1 VKQTRWIG
9 LASVMA
15 IAVAGLSLTAAG
27 AQEDGAL
34 EATDKGVTA
43 DSITVTVV
51 AAVDVPGAQG
61 LFQGVVDGVEAWA
74 EYMNDDG
81 GLAGRD
87 VEVNFVDSR
96 LSGDEA
102 RNAFIEACEN
112 SFALI
117 GTSVLFLQNFDDLT
131 ECTDQAGQATGLP
144 DFPVVITEVNHQCSP
159 VSYSINPPFLQC
171 DTRDDPEQTYRVGT
185 GPTQYYVDQFGELEG
200 AFLYPSPAESES
212 AKNTQVPIFTAQGEQ
227 GIEMAYEQ
235 DVSALAPQ
243 SEYTPIASRIA
254 QQSLTYAKSGLDFTS
269 TVKLRKEAT
278 LQSVTSVEVWDCSLQ
293 CYDSGLI
300 DDGGSDVEDQY
311 VYMPFLPFIGE
322 GAERGKSETL
332 ASFLEYVDDPDGFSV
347 QGFSAG
353 LFFSEAVQNVVDEGG
368 NNAVTRAAV
377 IEEAPNVNQ
386 FTAGGMMG
394 KTNVGAREASP
405 CFNLVQVQDGEFE
418 RVFPKKKGKFD
429 CKKSNVVE
437 LEMDLI
443 DE

>member
-1 VKQTRWIG
+1 VRRARWIALLG
-9 LASVMA
+9 VVALAA
-15 IAVAGLSLTAAG
+15 TGLSMTAAG
-27 AQEDGAL
+27 AQEDEPL
-34 EATDKGVTA
+34 EATDKGITA
-43 DSITVTVV
+43 EAINVTVV

-74 EYMNDDG
+74 EFMNDNG
-81 GLAGRD
+81 GLAGR
-87 VEVNFVDSR
+87 EINVNFVDSR

-117 GTSVLFLQNFDDLT
+117 GTSVLFLTNFDDLT
-131 ECTDQAGQATGLP
+131 QCTDQAGQATGLP
-144 DFPVVITEVNHQCSP
+144 DFPVVVTEVNHQCSP
-159 VSYSINPPFLQC
+159 VSWAINPASLQC
-171 DTRDDPEQTYRVGT
+171 DTRDDPEQTYRVTT
-185 GPTQYYVDQFGELEG
+185 GPTQYYVDQHGDLEG
-200 AFLYPSPAESES
+200 AFLYPSPAESQS
-212 AKNTQVPIFTAQGEQ
+212 AKNAQVPIFTAQGDQ

-235 DVSALAPQ
+235 DVSALATQ
-243 SEYTPIASRIA
+243 SDYTPIAAAIA
-254 QQSLTYAKSGLDFTS
+254 QQNLTYAKSGLDYTS

-300 DDGGSDVEDQY
+300 EDGGSDVEDQY
-311 VYMPFLPFIGE
+311 VYAPFLPFIGQNAEE
-322 GAERGKSETL
+322 GRSEML
-332 ASFLEYVDDPDGFSV
+332 ANFLEYVDDPDGFAI

-353 LFFSEAVQNVVDEGG
+353 LYFSEVVQNVVDAGG

-377 IEEAPNVNQ
+377 VEEAPNVNE

-394 KTNVGAREASP
+394 RTNVGAREASP
-405 CFNLVQVQDGEFE
+405 CFVLSQVRDGEFE
-418 RVFPKKKGKFD
+418 RVYPKKKGKFD
-429 CKKSNVVE
+429 CKRSNIVE

>member
-1 VKQTRWIG
+1 VKRARWIALVAVVA
-9 LASVMA
+9 LAA
-15 IAVAGLSLTAAG
+15 AGLSITAAG
-27 AQEDGAL
+27 AQEDEAL
-34 EATDKGVTA
+34 EATDKGITA
-43 DSITVTVV
+43 EAINITVV

-74 EYMNDDG
+74 EFMNDND

-87 VEVNFVDSR
+87 IEVNFVDSR

-117 GTSVLFLQNFDDLT
+117 GTSVLFLTNFDDLT
-131 ECTDQAGQATGLP
+131 ECTDQAGQAVGLP
-144 DFPVVITEVNHQCSP
+144 DFPVVVTEVNHQCSP
-159 VSYSINPPFLQC
+159 VSWAINPAALEC
-171 DTRDDPEQTYRVGT
+171 DTRDDPEQTYSVTT
-185 GPTQYYVDQFGELEG
+185 GPTQYYVKQNGDLEG
-200 AFLYPSPAESES
+200 AFIYPSPAESES
-212 AKNTQVPIFTAQGEQ
+212 AKNAQVPIFTAQGEQ

-235 DVSALAPQ
+235 DVSALATQ
-243 SEYTPIASRIA
+243 SDYTPIAAAIG
-254 QQSLTYAKSGLDFTS
+254 QQGLTYAKSGLDYTS

-293 CYDSGLI
+293 CYDAGLI

-311 VYMPFLPFIGE
+311 VYIPFLPFIGE
-322 GAERGKSETL
+322 NAERGKSEML
-332 ASFLEYVDDPDGFSV
+332 ANFLEYVDEPDGFSI

-353 LFFSEAVQNVVDEGG
+353 LFFSRVVENIVDEGG

-377 IEEAPNVNQ
+377 IEEAPNVNS

-394 KTNVGAREASP
+394 KTNVGAREVGP
-405 CFNLVQVQDGEFE
+405 CFVLTQVQDGEFE
-418 RVFPKKKGKFD
+418 RVFPKKNGKFN

-437 LEMDLI
+437 LELDLI

>member
-1 VKQTRWIG
+1 VRRGRWIALVAVAA
-9 LASVMA
+9 LAA
-15 IAVAGLSLTAAG
+15 AGLSVTAAG
-27 AQEDGAL
+27 AQEDEPL

-43 DSITVTVV
+43 DTITVTVV
-51 AAVDVPGAQG
+51 AAVDVPGAEG

-74 EYMNDDG
+74 EFMNDNG

-96 LSGDEA
+96 LSGEEA
-102 RNAFIEACEN
+102 RNAFIEACES

-117 GTSVLFLQNFDDLT
+117 GTSVLFLTNFDDLT
-131 ECTDQAGQATGLP
+131 ECTDQAGQAVGLP
-144 DFPVVITEVNHQCSP
+144 DFPVVVTEVSHQCSP
-159 VSYSINPPFLQC
+159 VSWAINPGALQC
-171 DTRDDPEQTYRVGT
+171 GTRDDPEQTYQVTT
-185 GPTQYYVDQFGELEG
+185 GPTQYYVREHGDLEG
-200 AFLYPSPAESES
+200 AFLYPSPAESQS
-212 AKNTQVPIFTAQGEQ
+212 AKNSQVPIFTAQGEQ

-243 SEYTPIASRIA
+243 SEYTPIASQIA
-254 QQSLTYAKSGLDFTS
+254 QQNLTYAKSGLDYTS
-269 TVKLRKEAT
+269 TVKLRREAT

-293 CYDSGLI
+293 CYDAGLI
-300 DDGGSDVEDQY
+300 EDGGADVEDQY

-322 GAERGKSETL
+322 NAETGRSDML
-332 ASFLEYVDDPDGFSV
+332 ADFVEYVDAPDGFSV

-353 LFFSEAVQNVVDEGG
+353 LFFSEVVQNIVDESG

-377 IEEAPNVNQ
+377 IEEAPNVNA

-394 KTNVGAREASP
+394 KTNVGAREAGP
-405 CFNLVQVQDGEFE
+405 CFTLVQVQDGEFD
-418 RVFPKKKGKFD
+418 RVFPKKKGKFN